1 MTTPLVLLGCGYIG
15 TAIALE
21 AMRRSRPVHALVR
34 SPEKAA
40 ALRAMGLTSAVA
52 ADVAGDAWHGALPA
66 DGVEVVYSVSSG
78 GGDDAAYRRAYAGGM
93 ASALHWAAQGG
104 GVKTFVYTSSTGV
117 YPQSG
122 GVTVDESSPVGG
134 DARADILVE
143 TEKLLLDAAGR
154 PGSGVEG
161 AFVLRLGGL
170 YGPARHYL
178 LDALRRGETRLP
190 GSGDFRINYLHR
202 DDAVSGVFAAL
213 DAPGARSGGVYNLT
227 DGHPATKA
235 AIVAWLAGRLGAPAP
250 EFAPDVVSAR
260 AARRG
265 SGSPDRI
272 VSNAAFLR
280 DFGWTPAY
288 PDFRAGYEAI
298 LAGE

>member
-15 TAIALE
+15 TAIARE
-21 AMRRSRPVHALVR
+21 AMRRGRPVHALVR

-40 ALRAMGLTSAVA
+40 ALRELGLVSVVA
-52 ADVAGDAWHGALPA
+52 ADVAGDDWHAALPSAGA
-66 DGVEVVYSVSSG
+66 DVVYSVSSG
-78 GGDDAAYRRAYAGGM
+78 GGDDAAYRRAYADGM
-93 ASALHWAAQGG
+93 ASALRWAGRGA

-134 DARADILVE
+134 DARAEILVE
-143 TEKLLLDAAGR
+143 TERLLLDAPSR
-154 PGSGVEG
+154 EGSGVNRT
-161 AFVLRLGGL
+161 FVLRLGGL
-170 YGPARHYL
+170 YGPGRHYL

-190 GSGDFRINYLHR
+190 GRGDFRINYLHR

-213 DAPGARSGGVYNLT
+213 DAPESIRGGVYNLT

-235 AIVAWLAGRLGAPAP
+235 EIVAWLAARMGVPAP
-250 EFAPDVVSAR
+250 EFAPEVVSAR

-265 SGSPDRI
+265 AGSPDRV
-272 VSNAAFLR
+272 VSNAAFVR
-280 DFGWTPAY
+280 DLGPAPAY
-288 PDFRAGYEAI
+288 RDFRAGYDAI

>member
-21 AMRRSRPVHALVR
+21 AMRRGRPVHALVR

-78 GGDDAAYRRAYAGGM
+78 GGDDEAYRRAYAGGM
-93 ASALHWAAQGG
+93 ASALRWVSRGQIRN
-104 GVKTFVYTSSTGV
+104 FVYTSSTGV

-134 DARADILVE
+134 DPRSDILVA
-143 TEKLLLDAAGR
+143 TERLLLDAAGR
-154 PGSGVEG
+154 PVSGVEG

-213 DAPGARSGGVYNLT
+213 DAPGARAGGVYNLT

-235 AIVAWLAGRLGAPAP
+235 AIVAWLAERLGVPAP

-265 SGSPDRI
+265 SGSPDRM

-280 DFGWTPAY
+280 DFGWKPAY